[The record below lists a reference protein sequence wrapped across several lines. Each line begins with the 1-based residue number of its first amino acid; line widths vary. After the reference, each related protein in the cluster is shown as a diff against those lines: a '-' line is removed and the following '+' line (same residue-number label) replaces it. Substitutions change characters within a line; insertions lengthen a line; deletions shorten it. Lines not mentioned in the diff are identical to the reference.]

1 MKKIIKGLA
10 VTATTFAAVATLAA
24 CVPGDS
30 DKAKAKL
37 EKEGYVVV
45 KDETVAGLLKLAGVK
60 EIETLNVA
68 TKDSEV
74 VTYVYFSTSS
84 AAKDAY
90 DTIKEQAKKNDSKVE
105 AKRSGKVIYY
115 GTETAMKDFN

>member
-1 MKKIIKGLA
+1 MKKIVKGLA

-24 CVPGDS
+24 CVPGNS

-45 KDETVAGLLKLAGVK
+45 KDETVATALKVAGVK
-60 EIETLNVA
+60 EIETLNIA
-68 TKDSEV
+68 KKDSEV

-84 AAKDAY
+84 AAKDAFES
-90 DTIKEQAKKNDSKVE
+90 IKKYAEKNDSKVE